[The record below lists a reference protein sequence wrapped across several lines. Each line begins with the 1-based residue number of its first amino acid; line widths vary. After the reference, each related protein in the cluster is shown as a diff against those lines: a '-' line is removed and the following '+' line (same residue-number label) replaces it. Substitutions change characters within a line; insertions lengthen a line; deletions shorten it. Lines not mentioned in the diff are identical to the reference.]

1 MIMYRRINSVYYGD
15 SMEKY
20 LLFFLSFFL
29 LLGFVSCTIEQN
41 TKIVHGI
48 NDRENTEESS
58 FQTINDKGE

>member
-1 MIMYRRINSVYYGD
+1 
-15 SMEKY
+15 MEKY